1 MYEENT
7 PSKIFTTKLTANDA
21 TAQEPLGIIREL
33 ADGRKFRYVQMTGS
47 ALALGKLIM
56 PATKVTV
63 TDVSVGSTTNGPDG
77 ATTTLSTDADAAWTA
92 DAYIG
97 WYFQVKTGGS
107 GSKEPIKIVGNTKT
121 TLTLEKQL
129 TTTVAALDDGE
140 ILAGNAAGILSTAND
155 LDVSIL
161 GVGIGTITE
170 DYYGWV
176 QVSGI
181 AAVYSDAVTEGLT
194 ITPGGDVAGKAIAPS
209 DDDQNV
215 IGVCIATSGTAE
227 YLTADLR
234 IA

>member
-1 MYEENT
+1 M
-7 PSKIFTTKLTANDA
+7 
-21 TAQEPLGIIREL
+21 
-33 ADGRKFRYVQMTGS
+33 
-47 ALALGKLIM
+47 
-56 PATKVTV
+56 
-63 TDVSVGSTTNGPDG
+63 
-77 ATTTLSTDADAAWTA
+77 
-92 DAYIG
+92 
-97 WYFQVKTGGS
+97 
-107 GSKEPIKIVGNTKT
+107 
-121 TLTLEKQL
+121 
-129 TTTVAALDDGE
+129 
-140 ILAGNAAGILSTAND
+140 
-155 LDVSIL
+155 

-176 QVSGI
+176 QVAGI

>member
-77 ATTTLSTDADAAWTA
+77 ATTTLITDADAAWTV

-129 TTTVAALDDGE
+129 TTTVAALDDG
-140 ILAGNAAGILSTAND
+140 
-155 LDVSIL
+155 
-161 GVGIGTITE
+161 
-170 DYYGWV
+170 
-176 QVSGI
+176 
-181 AAVYSDAVTEGLT
+181 
-194 ITPGGDVAGKAIAPS
+194 
-209 DDDQNV
+209 
-215 IGVCIATSGTAE
+215 
-227 YLTADLR
+227 
-234 IA
+234 